1 MTQFFLGRLVSPEIV
16 GGRLHSQG
24 MPLITLEKPGVEST
38 GRLAEGNSSQARQ
51 GNRRVWDLTAQARE
65 RHLGA
70 LSCKENPASGTI
82 PQPSGGWGSRL
93 FGLPTAASRSKDL
106 APYPDPG
113 SGPLST
119 PLAHLRSPDSTR
131 PQASAHPGGRPW
143 PTLSEA
149 GQAVPHDTPGS
160 AFPCRHSGAR
170 PRRPASRCC

>member
-1 MTQFFLGRLVSPEIV
+1 MAEGYIHRECRSLPSRSLALS
-16 GGRLHSQG
+16 
-24 MPLITLEKPGVEST
+24 
-38 GRLAEGNSSQARQ
+38 RLAEGNSSQARQ

-119 PLAHLRSPDSTR
+119 PLAHLRSPDSSR